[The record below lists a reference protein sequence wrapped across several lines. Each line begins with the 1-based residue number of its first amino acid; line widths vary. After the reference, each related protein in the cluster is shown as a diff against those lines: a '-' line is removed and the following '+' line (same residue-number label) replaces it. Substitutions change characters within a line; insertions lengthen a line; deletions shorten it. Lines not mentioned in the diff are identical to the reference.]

1 MARSL
6 ARETAM
12 KLVYAQMMGGEYGE
26 ETVEGLIEF
35 HPTKDDRRYLDE
47 TVNAVIGRRAAIDA
61 IVAKYLVNWTIERL
75 ARVDLSILRL
85 AVFELLCRK
94 DDIPAAVVINE
105 AVELS
110 HVYSTEE
117 AGAFINGVLGNINRA
132 GETLE

>member
-85 AVFELLCRK
+85 AVF
-94 DDIPAAVVINE
+94 
-105 AVELS
+105 
-110 HVYSTEE
+110 
-117 AGAFINGVLGNINRA
+117 
-132 GETLE
+132 

>member
-26 ETVEGLIEF
+26 ETLEGLTEF
-35 HPTKDDRRYLDE
+35 VPTKDDRKYLDE
-47 TVNAVIGRRAAIDA
+47 TVNAVVSRRAALDA
-61 IVAKYLVNWTIERL
+61 VISKYLVKWTIDRL
-75 ARVDLSILRL
+75 SRVDLSILRL

-94 DDIPAAVVINE
+94 EIPAAVVINE

-110 HVYSTEE
+110 HLYSTEE

>member
-47 TVNAVIGRRAAIDA
+47 MVNAVIGRRAAIDA

-75 ARVDLSILRL
+75 ARVDLSILRV

-94 DDIPAAVVINE
+94 DIPAAVVINE

>member
-26 ETVEGLIEF
+26 ETIEGLIEF
-35 HPTKDDRRYLDE
+35 RPTKDDRQYLDE
-47 TVNAVIGRRAAIDA
+47 TVSAVVSRRAALDA
-61 IVAKYLVNWTIERL
+61 IIAKYLVKWTIDRL

-85 AVFELLCRK
+85 AVFELTCRK
-94 DDIPAAVVINE
+94 DIPAAVVINE

-110 HVYSTEE
+110 HVYSTED
-117 AGAFINGVLGNINRA
+117 AGAFINGVLGYVNRA

>member
-26 ETVEGLIEF
+26 ETLEGLTEF
-35 HPTKDDRRYLDE
+35 MPTKDDKKYLDE
-47 TVNAVIGRRAAIDA
+47 TVNAVVSRRAALDA
-61 IVAKYLVNWTIERL
+61 VISRYLVKWTIDRL
-75 ARVDLSILRL
+75 SRVDLSILRL
-85 AVFELLCRK
+85 AVYELLCRK
-94 DDIPAAVVINE
+94 EIPAAVVINE

>member
-26 ETVEGLIEF
+26 ETLEGLTEF
-35 HPTKDDRRYLDE
+35 VPTKDDRKYLDE
-47 TVNAVIGRRAAIDA
+47 TVNAVVSRRAALDA
-61 IVAKYLVNWTIERL
+61 VISKYLVKWTIDRL
-75 ARVDLSILRL
+75 SRVDLSILRL
-85 AVFELLCRK
+85 AVYELLCRK
-94 DDIPAAVVINE
+94 DIPAAVVINE

>member
-26 ETVEGLIEF
+26 ETLEGLTEF
-35 HPTKDDRRYLDE
+35 VPTKDDRQYLDE
-47 TVNAVIGRRAAIDA
+47 TVNAVVSRRAALDA
-61 IVAKYLVNWTIERL
+61 VISKYLVKWTIDRL
-75 ARVDLSILRL
+75 SRVDLSILRL
-85 AVFELLCRK
+85 AVYELLCRK
-94 DDIPAAVVINE
+94 DIPAAVVINE

-132 GETLE
+132 GETLG

>member
-12 KLVYAQMMGGEYGE
+12 KLVYAQMMGGEYRE

-94 DDIPAAVVINE
+94 DIPAAVVINE

>member
-26 ETVEGLIEF
+26 ETLEGLTEF
-35 HPTKDDRRYLDE
+35 VPTKDDRKYLDE
-47 TVNAVIGRRAAIDA
+47 TVNAVVSRRAALDA
-61 IVAKYLVNWTIERL
+61 VISRYLVKWTIDRL
-75 ARVDLSILRL
+75 SRVDLSILRL
-85 AVFELLCRK
+85 AVYELLCRK
-94 DDIPAAVVINE
+94 EIPAAVVINE

>member
-1 MARSL
+1 M
-6 ARETAM
+6 
-12 KLVYAQMMGGEYGE
+12 
-26 ETVEGLIEF
+26 
-35 HPTKDDRRYLDE
+35 
-47 TVNAVIGRRAAIDA
+47 NAVIGRRAAIDA

-94 DDIPAAVVINE
+94 DIPAAVVINE

>member
-26 ETVEGLIEF
+26 ETLEGLTEF
-35 HPTKDDRRYLDE
+35 VPTKDDRKYLDE
-47 TVNAVIGRRAAIDA
+47 TVNAVVSRRAALDA
-61 IVAKYLVNWTIERL
+61 VISRYLVKWTIDRL
-75 ARVDLSILRL
+75 SRVDLSILRL
-85 AVFELLCRK
+85 AVYELLCRK
-94 DDIPAAVVINE
+94 EIPAAVVINE

-132 GETLE
+132 GEMLE

>member
-26 ETVEGLIEF
+26 ETLEGLTEF
-35 HPTKDDRRYLDE
+35 VPTKDDRQYLDE
-47 TVNAVIGRRAAIDA
+47 TVNAVVSRRAALDA
-61 IVAKYLVNWTIERL
+61 VISKYLVKWTIDRL
-75 ARVDLSILRL
+75 SRVDLSILRL
-85 AVFELLCRK
+85 AVYELLCRK
-94 DDIPAAVVINE
+94 DIPAAVVINE

>member
-26 ETVEGLIEF
+26 ETLEGLTEF
-35 HPTKDDRRYLDE
+35 VPTKDDRQYLDE
-47 TVNAVIGRRAAIDA
+47 TVNAVVSRRAALDA
-61 IVAKYLVNWTIERL
+61 VISKYLVKWTIDRL
-75 ARVDLSILRL
+75 SRVDLSILRL
-85 AVFELLCRK
+85 AVYELLCRK
-94 DDIPAAVVINE
+94 EIPAAVVINE

>member
-12 KLVYAQMMGGEYGE
+12 KLVYAQMMGGE
-26 ETVEGLIEF
+26 ETLEGLTEF
-35 HPTKDDRRYLDE
+35 VPTKDDRQYLDE
-47 TVNAVIGRRAAIDA
+47 TLNAVVSRRTALDA
-61 IVAKYLVNWTIERL
+61 VISKYLVKWTIDRL
-75 ARVDLSILRL
+75 SRVDLSILRL
-85 AVFELLCRK
+85 AVYELLCRK
-94 DDIPAAVVINE
+94 EIPAAVVINE

>member
-26 ETVEGLIEF
+26 ETLEGLTEF
-35 HPTKDDRRYLDE
+35 VPTKDDRKYLDE
-47 TVNAVIGRRAAIDA
+47 TVNAVVSRRAALDA
-61 IVAKYLVNWTIERL
+61 VISKYLVKWTIDRL
-75 ARVDLSILRL
+75 SRVDLSILRL
-85 AVFELLCRK
+85 AVYELLCRK
-94 DDIPAAVVINE
+94 EIPAAVVINE

>member
-26 ETVEGLIEF
+26 ETLEGLTEF
-35 HPTKDDRRYLDE
+35 VPTKDDRKYLDE
-47 TVNAVIGRRAAIDA
+47 TVNAVVSRRAALDA
-61 IVAKYLVNWTIERL
+61 VISKYLVKWTIERL
-75 ARVDLSILRL
+75 SRVDLSILRL
-85 AVFELLCRK
+85 AVYELLCRK
-94 DDIPAAVVINE
+94 DIPAAVVINE